1 MKFISKKFFSR
12 YGWFL
17 FYIILFGFLTIWSL
31 ESDRFLHK
39 IYGTVFYLTEISI
52 IILSIWHSLKYKCPH
67 CKKGNALKKGKKVA
81 HHGTT
86 KEKVIKYQTEEA
98 AQIYQPGHF
107 GATGIVYH
115 KVPTEHEY
123 VIKDESWEYTCI
135 CCGEKTIIR
144 EKNKFKKY

>member
-1 MKFISKKFFSR
+1 MVFKSKWSFFKV
-12 YGWFL
+12 L
-17 FYIILFGFLTIWSL
+17 
-31 ESDRFLHK
+31 
-39 IYGTVFYLTEISI
+39 GTVCILERIPI
-52 IILSIWHSLKYKCPH
+52 IIYFIWDSLKYKCPH

-86 KEKVIKYQTEEA
+86 KEKVIEYQTEEA
-98 AQIYQPGHF
+98 ARIYQPGHF

-135 CCGEKTIIR
+135 CCGEKIIIR
-144 EKNKFKKY
+144 EKINLKNINRSKKRQLCIK